1 MNRLA
6 LVFAFLLPLISL
18 AQPLSEQEDN
28 LAQLLNTIRNA
39 KSEQQRNKANTEFK
53 ENLLKAIE
61 TTGSFSYPFAQLR
74 SIGCITSPDQKV
86 RIYNWNIENDEDL
99 TQNYYGFIQK
109 YDEKKGKYQI
119 FELKCNRMMGMMGAS
134 KSNEVVDHTNW
145 YGALYYKI
153 LPVERN
159 KKTYYTLLGWD
170 GNNSMS
176 NLKLIDA
183 LHFSG
188 TTAKFGAP
196 IFRQGKEALNRVW
209 FEYAKDVTMHLN
221 YEEKY
226 KRIIFDHLAPQSPA
240 LTGFYSTY
248 APDLSHDA
256 FVFEDGRWYL
266 VEDVVGVNGPSQD
279 KITIYVPNEKTG
291 ELEEK
296 KIKNKWVE
304 PSKQHVATLP
314 DENGTTTKSKAST
327 EPVRMEKPKA
337 DRKAPT
343 SYMPTMNKKPKKRK

>member
-1 MNRLA
+1 MNRITVL
-6 LVFAFLLPLISL
+6 FAIIFPLFTF
-18 AQPLSEQEDN
+18 AQPLQEQEDN
-28 LAQLLNTIRNA
+28 LASLLTELRNT
-39 KSEQQRNKANTEFK
+39 KDANTRTKVNTNFK
-53 ENLLKAIE
+53 KELLKAIE
-61 TTGSFSYPFAQLR
+61 TSGSFQYPFAQLR
-74 SIGCITSPDQKV
+74 SLGCITSPDGKV
-86 RIYNWNIENDEDL
+86 RIYNWNIENEEDL
-99 TQNYYGFIQK
+99 TQQYFGFIQK
-109 YDEKKGKYQI
+109 YDDKKGKYQI
-119 FELKCNRMMGMMGAS
+119 YDLKCDRMMNIP
-134 KSNEVVDHTNW
+134 KSNEVVDQNNW

-153 LPVERN
+153 IPVERN

-176 NLKLIDA
+176 NLKVIDA
-183 LHFSG
+183 LHFTGSQ
-188 TTAKFGAP
+188 AKFGAP
-196 IFRQGKEALNRVW
+196 IFRQHKEALNRVW

-256 FVFEDGRWYL
+256 MIFQDGRWYL
-266 VEDVVGVNGPSQD
+266 VEDVVGVNGPTQD

-291 ELEEK
+291 ELEER

-314 DENGTTTKSKAST
+314 DQDGTTTRSKGT
-327 EPVRMEKPKA
+327 PDPVKGDTPKGN
-337 DRKAPT
+337 RKAPV
-343 SYMPTMNKKPKKRK
+343 SYMPTFEKKPKKNKK